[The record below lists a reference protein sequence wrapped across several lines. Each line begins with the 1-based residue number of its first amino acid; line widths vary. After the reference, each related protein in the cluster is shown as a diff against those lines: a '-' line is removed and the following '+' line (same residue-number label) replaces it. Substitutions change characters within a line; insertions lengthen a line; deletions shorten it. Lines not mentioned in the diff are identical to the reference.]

1 MPDRHLPEP
10 AGDWALFLDLDG
22 TLVELADRPEAV
34 TPSPSLPALLQRLR
48 SALDGAVAVISG
60 RSLTAIESL
69 LHVPGMP
76 LAGVHGLERRD
87 AQGRIHRAALP
98 AETLADARAALDA
111 FTAAHPGTHYE
122 DKGAALALHYRD
134 APQLQAAAAQTMGD
148 ACRALGEKF
157 VVQPGKFVFELK
169 PAAQNK
175 GTVVASFL
183 EEAPF
188 RDRRPVFLGDDVTD
202 EDAFREVQA
211 RGGHG
216 IRVGPLEGSAAQWNL
231 TSVTEVL
238 EWLDS
243 LPDRLRREPTR

>member
-1 MPDRHLPEP
+1 MPDRHPPEP
-10 AGDWALFLDLDG
+10 ARDWALFLDLDG
-22 TLVELADRPEAV
+22 TLVELAERPDAV
-34 TPSPSLPALLQRLR
+34 TPSPSLPALIERLGA
-48 SALDGAVAVISG
+48 SLGGAVAVISG
-60 RSLTAIESL
+60 RSLAAIESL
-69 LHVPGMP
+69 LHLPGVP

-87 AQGRIHRAALP
+87 AHGRIHRTALP
-98 AETLADARAALDA
+98 SQTLAAARGALDA

-134 APQLQAAAAQTMGD
+134 APQHQAAAGAAMSE
-148 ACRALGEKF
+148 ACGALGTEF
-157 VVQPGKFVFELK
+157 LVQPGKFVFELK

-188 RDRRPVFLGDDVTD
+188 RGRRPVFLGDDVTD

-211 RGGHG
+211 RGGYG

-243 LPDRLRREPTR
+243 LPDRLQ